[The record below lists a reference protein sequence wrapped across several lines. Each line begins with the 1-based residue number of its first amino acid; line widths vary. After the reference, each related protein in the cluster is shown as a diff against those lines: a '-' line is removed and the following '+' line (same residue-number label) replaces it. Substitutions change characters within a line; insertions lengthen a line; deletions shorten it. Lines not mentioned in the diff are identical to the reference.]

1 MKVKKVFNNNILLAE
16 DEQMLETVL
25 MGKGIGFAMK
35 PGDTPDESKI
45 DKIFKLDSKGLQN
58 QFVKLVDDI
67 PVNQLELTRRI
78 IDFAEQDLNT
88 QFDYSIFIGLA
99 DHINFAVKR
108 AKENDSL
115 NNAIL

>member
-45 DKIFKLDSKGLQN
+45 DKIF
-58 QFVKLVDDI
+58 
-67 PVNQLELTRRI
+67 
-78 IDFAEQDLNT
+78 
-88 QFDYSIFIGLA
+88 
-99 DHINFAVKR
+99 
-108 AKENDSL
+108 
-115 NNAIL
+115 